1 MESTRKLQKKY
12 GSRTMMLAIGIGFIF
27 ILIGEKP
34 IGKGLVLGAIFSVIN
49 FVLIGETLPLQV
61 LKKGG
66 KVFWLLLGSWFL
78 RYGIMAVP
86 IILAIKLEMF
96 NIFAAITGLFLIQIM
111 ILADQFTNIIFSVQ
125 KKEI

>member
-1 MESTRKLQKKY
+1 MESTRKVQKKY
-12 GSRTMMLAIGIGFIF
+12 GSRAMMIAIGVGFAF

-34 IGKGLVLGAIFSVIN
+34 IGRGLVLGTLFSIIN
-49 FVLIGETLPLQV
+49 FVLMGEILPLQV

-66 KVFWLLLGSWFL
+66 KAYWLLMGSWFL

-86 IILAIKLEMF
+86 LILAVKLEAF
-96 NIFAAITGLFLIQIM
+96 NLFAVIIGLFLVQIM
-111 ILADQFTNIIFSVQ
+111 ILADQVANIIFSIR